1 MLLQGDPFSFL
12 HKQGAK
18 ALVLELCWVPG
29 GHRNDAAV
37 HMELSDNRTAPLKL
51 RPVALLRE
59 LPEPE
64 EADEDVLL
72 WVLVA
77 EEGLPTPIGCVV
89 SPHQFNLVRPDLI
102 VDLLDSDLR

>member
-1 MLLQGDPFSFL
+1 MTAILELPCSS
-12 HKQGAK
+12 K
-18 ALVLELCWVPG
+18 AILSASSISRVPKPWLELCWVPG

-72 WVLVA
+72 WVFVA
-77 EEGLPTPIGCVV
+77 EEGFPTPIGCVV
-89 SPHQFNLVRPDLI
+89 PPHQFNLIRPPC
-102 VDLLDSDLR
+102 